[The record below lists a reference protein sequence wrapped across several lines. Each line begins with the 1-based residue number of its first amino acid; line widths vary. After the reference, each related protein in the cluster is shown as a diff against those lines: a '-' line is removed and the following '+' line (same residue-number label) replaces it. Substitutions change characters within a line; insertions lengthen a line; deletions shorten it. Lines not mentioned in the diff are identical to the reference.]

1 MSERDL
7 SGESLCHKCASSER
21 GYGAGFCVSHSD
33 FLRVRPS
40 PGSHGRAE
48 CSPLTPSSGHLD
60 SLTSHLVNSTLSE
73 PQREKLKVR
82 SQRAYLV
89 SVLDSRDQRGKG
101 RALEEMR
108 GLIQTAGAEIVG
120 EMVQLRDH
128 PDPATCL
135 GSGKVSELKQAIIDS
150 EANLIVFDNHLTP
163 SQGKTVEEETGTQVV
178 DRSEVILDIFA
189 THARTF
195 EAKLQVELA
204 QLLYMR
210 PRLTRMWT
218 HLERI
223 EGGIGS
229 GKGPGE
235 KQLETDRRLIDTRI
249 SELKRKL
256 SEVEKRRERE
266 VAGRKDILTV
276 SLVGYTNA
284 GKSTLMRALTGAQ
297 VYVADK
303 LFATLDTRTRKWSI
317 PHFGD
322 ILLSDTV
329 GFIRDLPHHL
339 VASFRST
346 LEEARHADLLLHVVD
361 ASHPEA
367 QKQLTTVID
376 VLQEIGVDCD
386 SPLLVLNKVDAVRD
400 RSLLDVLQ
408 SRYPQAISVSAVE
421 QTGFEELSR
430 AVAARLGR
438 GYDEFSIETYPGHGK
453 LMTFLKERAEILEET
468 YPEDRYRVRCRVPH
482 CFAWKLTQF
491 DGVSL
496 TPIPE

>member
-1 MSERDL
+1 MSEPKRD
-7 SGESLCHKCASSER
+7 
-21 GYGAGFCVSHSD
+21 
-33 FLRVRPS
+33 
-40 PGSHGRAE
+40 
-48 CSPLTPSSGHLD
+48 
-60 SLTSHLVNSTLSE
+60 
-73 PQREKLKVR
+73 KLKVR
-82 SQRAYLV
+82 AQRAFLV
-89 SVLDSRDQRGKG
+89 SVLDSRDQRGKE
-101 RALEEMR
+101 RALDEIK
-108 GLIQTAGAEIVG
+108 GLIETAGAEVVG

-135 GSGKVSELKQAIIDS
+135 GSGKLSELKQAVEET

-163 SQGKTVEEETGTQVV
+163 SQGKAVEQETGTQVV

-195 EAKLQVELA
+195 ESKLQVELA

-256 SEVEKRRERE
+256 REVEKRRERE
-266 VAGRKDILTV
+266 VSGRKDMLTV

-284 GKSTLMRALTGAQ
+284 GKSTLMRALTGAD

-303 LFATLDTRTRKWSI
+303 LFATLDTRTRKWTL
-317 PHFGD
+317 PQFGD
-322 ILLSDTV
+322 VLLSDTV

-367 QKQLTTVID
+367 QRQLTTVIE
-376 VLQEIGVDCD
+376 VLSEIGVDCD
-386 SPLLVLNKVDAVRD
+386 SPLLVLNKIDAVED
-400 RSLLDVLQ
+400 RSFLDVLLA
-408 SRYPQAISVSAVE
+408 RYPNAVAVSARNG
-421 QTGFEELSR
+421 TGFEALAA
-430 AVAARLGR
+430 AVAQRVSG
-438 GYDEFSIETYPGHGK
+438 GYEELMLDTYQGNGK
-453 LMTFLKERAEILEET
+453 LLIFLKERGEILLEEYT
-468 YPEDRYRVRCRVPH
+468 DDRHRIRCRV
-482 CFAWKLTQF
+482 AKLF
-491 DGVSL
+491 MWALERMEGV
-496 TPIPE
+496 TIQRV